1 MRLDIQSVLILNN
14 QNKIVFNTENNIYL
28 LNIKNNLIQDKINT
42 QDNILSTNLI
52 QEENKEIIFIC
63 FNKLIKRI
71 NIENDKIKL

>member
-1 MRLDIQSVLILNN
+1 LLRLDIQSVLILNN
-14 QNKIVFNTENNIYL
+14 QNKIVFNTENNTYL

-63 FNKLIKRI
+63 FN
-71 NIENDKIKL
+71 

>member
-1 MRLDIQSVLILNN
+1 MLRLDIQSVLILNN

-63 FNKLIKRI
+63 FN
-71 NIENDKIKL
+71 

>member
-1 MRLDIQSVLILNN
+1 MLRLDIQSVFLNN
-14 QNKIVFNTENNIYL
+14 QNKIVFNTGNNIYL

-63 FNKLIKRI
+63 FN
-71 NIENDKIKL
+71 

>member
-1 MRLDIQSVLILNN
+1 MLRLDIQSVLILNN
-14 QNKIVFNTENNIYL
+14 QNKIVFNTENNTYL

-63 FNKLIKRI
+63 FN
-71 NIENDKIKL
+71 